1 MKKIFAWMIC
11 LLTLQNV
18 SAAEIRPAD
27 IEYRYDN
34 LAASGNSSH
43 SFMIREQETKRI
55 KPTGKVKAPLA
66 VRLSQPEFAETRQE
80 IQLAEA
86 EYKTIAEEALKAKA
100 SPPVTTSP
108 VATTTVATSAAPA
121 EKADSNPSC
130 KKNIV
135 FFPLNGSRISNP
147 EKDQIREF
155 INCLKGKEV
164 KVAGFTC
171 KIGGKFYNDKLAKAR
186 AHNVAKYLRQEG
198 VVVRE
203 IIGKG
208 RQGYISSL
216 DFINRRVEIEQI

>member
-27 IEYRYDN
+27 IEYRYEA
-34 LAASGNSSH
+34 LANSGGPSH

-55 KPTGKVKAPLA
+55 KLTGKSRTSIAIKF
-66 VRLSQPEFAETRQE
+66 SQPDSAEPAQE
-80 IQLAEA
+80 IKLAEI
-86 EYKTIAEEALKAKA
+86 ENKSHVEETVKIKE
-100 SPPVTTSP
+100 SRPIVTNPTETTSE
-108 VATTTVATSAAPA
+108 TSAKPR
-121 EKADSNPSC
+121 EKTNSNPSC

-135 FFPLNGSRISNP
+135 FLPLNGSRIGNP
-147 EKDQIREF
+147 EKDQIKQF

-164 KVAGFTC
+164 KVTGYTC
-171 KIGGKFYNDKLAKAR
+171 KIGGKSYNEKLAKAR

-198 VVVRE
+198 IAVRE
-203 IIGKG
+203 IVGKG
-208 RQGYISSL
+208 QQGYISSL